1 MPDLGRVIPPRWGPA
16 LEQVERAVA
25 VVGGEAE
32 LLRGYGDK
40 RIPHLFGKHGTIR
53 YGTTAQQAV
62 AGGGHRSE
70 NKKQEHRRGA
80 TKKKTERPTKD
91 EGIYATK

>member
-1 MPDLGRVIPPRWGPA
+1 MPDLGRVIPPRWGTA

-32 LLRGYGDK
+32 LLRGYGDE

-62 AGGGHRSE
+62 AGGGTGAKTR
-70 NKKQEHRRGA
+70 NKSIGEGPR
-80 TKKKTERPTKD
+80 KKRQKRPTTD